1 MIKLVERYLKAGY
14 VDNGVFNRTISGTP
28 QGGLLSPLL
37 ANVALTGLE
46 DYLNIS
52 YKKRT
57 QIRNG
62 ETKEFYE
69 TKGKYRVTR
78 YADDFVIFARTREDI
93 EKVPKILEN
102 YLSERGLVLAEDK
115 TKITHISEGFDFLG
129 FNFRQYKT
137 NKGLK
142 CLIKPSKDSIK
153 NFKAKVS
160 ERVRWH
166 HGDNVDS
173 LIDSVNPLIIGTANY
188 WKPTVAK
195 KIFSDMDYYIWNKIY
210 KFLRRLHPNKFAPK

>member
-1 MIKLVERYLKAGY
+1 MQIIY
-14 VDNGVFNRTISGTP
+14 VDNGVFNRTVSGTP

-37 ANVALTGLE
+37 ANIALTGLE

-129 FNFRQYKT
+129 FVRRARGFIPHTVSVKQFVSIPVALGFSPMK
-137 NKGLK
+137 L
-142 CLIKPSKDSIK
+142 LI
-153 NFKAKVS
+153 
-160 ERVRWH
+160 E
-166 HGDNVDS
+166 
-173 LIDSVNPLIIGTANY
+173 
-188 WKPTVAK
+188 
-195 KIFSDMDYYIWNKIY
+195 
-210 KFLRRLHPNKFAPK
+210 